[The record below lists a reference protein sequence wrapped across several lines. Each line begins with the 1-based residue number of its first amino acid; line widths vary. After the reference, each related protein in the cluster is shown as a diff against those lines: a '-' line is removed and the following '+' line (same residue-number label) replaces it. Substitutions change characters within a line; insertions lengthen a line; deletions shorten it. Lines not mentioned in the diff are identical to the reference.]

1 MAILDVTEY
10 ASLALDAQGR
20 HILVGKEPSI
30 TTQQVAIGGG
40 STQSVALQGHTKF
53 VRLHTDAACRVA
65 IGPNPTAAATSMR
78 MAANQTEYLGVN
90 PGDKIA
96 VITTT

>member
-10 ASLALDAQGR
+10 ASLSLDAQGR
-20 HILVGKEPSI
+20 QVLVGKEPSRVN
-30 TTQQVAIGGG
+30 QQVAIGGG
-40 STQSVALQGHTKF
+40 STQSSAFSDITRF
-53 VRLHTDAACRVA
+53 VRLHADAACRIA

-78 MAANQTEYLGVN
+78 MGANQTEYLGVN